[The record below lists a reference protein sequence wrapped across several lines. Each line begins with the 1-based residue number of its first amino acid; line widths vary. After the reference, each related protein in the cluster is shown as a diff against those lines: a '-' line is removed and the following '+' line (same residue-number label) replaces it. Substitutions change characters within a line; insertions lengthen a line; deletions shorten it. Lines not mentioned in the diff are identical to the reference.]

1 MSRYYITGSEARA
14 LRRLSRRLPGVSLDP
29 VDECTIE
36 PLDHRWNKHDTNCIE
51 EIRNV
56 LGLGYG
62 RPISLRVPSAADRL
76 RSSCVCSSVCSVELP
91 KGSFLRL
98 DISDSSMVSLP
109 DDAEVLVDSPM
120 LSFAT
125 AAHQLNGLVA
135 RQSMQSY
142 EADIRLV
149 AMAAEECGHYALNP
163 WKPREGDC
171 KYKLPEIM
179 TVDGLATYL
188 KELHGLDGMAR
199 AKRAASLA
207 FDRSDSPMETFVNAG
222 LSLPVTHGGLFL
234 GPPVANKRIDL
245 SDLQQLML
253 NHRDHIT
260 PDLLWEAWSI
270 IVEYLGRE
278 PHEGQAAQD
287 EDMGRVQDYQ
297 VLGYLVFPITYKH
310 VHNPQ
315 SFNELAVRIA
325 TAMEQKGSFGA
336 CAQLALL
343 LSDQAFLERQSC
355 LFKVMLPAVA
365 RDGQAC

>member
-1 MSRYYITGSEARA
+1 MSRYYVTGSEARA
-14 LRRLSRRLPGVSLDP
+14 LRRLSRRVSGVSLEP
-29 VDECTIE
+29 VDTCTIE
-36 PLDHRWNKHDTNCIE
+36 PLGHKWNKRDAICME
-51 EIRNV
+51 SIRNA
-56 LGLGYG
+56 LGLGCD
-62 RPISLRVPSAADRL
+62 RRISLRVPAPAYRL
-76 RSSCVCSSVCSVELP
+76 RSSCVCSSVCSVKLP

-98 DISDSSMVSLP
+98 DVSNESVLSIP
-109 DDAEVLVDSPM
+109 DDAEVYVDSPQ

-125 AAHQLNGLVA
+125 ASHQLDGLVA
-135 RQSMQSY
+135 RQAMQSY

-149 AMAAEECGHYALNP
+149 AMAAEECGHYAFNP
-163 WKPREGDC
+163 WKPRGGNCMFE
-171 KYKLPEIM
+171 LPEIM
-179 TVDGLATYL
+179 TVDSLTGYL
-188 KELHGLDGMAR
+188 NHLQGFDGMAR

-222 LSLPVTHGGLFL
+222 MSMPVTHGGLFL
-234 GPPVANKRIDL
+234 GSPVANKQINL
-245 SDLQQLML
+245 SDLQKLML

-278 PHEGQAAQD
+278 PHEGQPAQD

-325 TAMEQKGSFGA
+325 AAMEQKGLFGA
-336 CAQLALL
+336 GAQLALL

-355 LFKVMLPAVA
+355 LFKVMLPPVA
-365 RDGQAC
+365 RD